1 MWVKNCQS
9 PSITLSLIRKK
20 ASTILI
26 TLSSDGWAQHQCC
39 MNKLCSSSPSDANS
53 PKPVYL
59 EGGRISL
66 LFQIRWQV
74 CCVFTIAPLKIK
86 MQSSWCKKCR
96 IWEMK
101 GANCTKCLAKNQ
113 VCAVIHRQDIQ
124 RTFCSNLTALYGDA
138 MFVCLWRTL
147 IWQLGTNTNIHSWVF
162 KLWREFIPWATH
174 ED

>member
-1 MWVKNCQS
+1 MAGRNIHVAWTSCAPPLQVMPTRQNQF
-9 PSITLSLIRKK
+9 IYR
-20 ASTILI
+20 
-26 TLSSDGWAQHQCC
+26 GQ
-39 MNKLCSSSPSDANS
+39 
-53 PKPVYL
+53 
-59 EGGRISL
+59 RISL

-74 CCVFTIAPLKIK
+74 CCVFTITPLKIK

-147 IWQLGTNTNIHSWVF
+147 IWQLGTNRNIHSWVF
-162 KLWREFIPWATH
+162 KLWRKFIPWATH